1 MRSFRH
7 EQQSPGLVAAHLHN
21 ISLQYGFL
29 LHNASEAKVAQV
41 QRFKVTIHNEFGH
54 GTAHSGGLL
63 QAVAAEA
70 GGKVHVVDQRV
81 HPDDGVLVE
90 GVVVVETRPG
100 TLHLMSRD
108 TRF

>member
-1 MRSFRH
+1 M
-7 EQQSPGLVAAHLHN
+7 VVAHLHN
-21 ISLQYGFL
+21 VSLQHGFL
-29 LHNASEAKVAQV
+29 LHYASEGKVAQV
-41 QRFKVTIHNEFGH
+41 QRFKVSVQNEFGH
-54 GTAHSGGLL
+54 SAAHGGGLL

-81 HPDDGVLVE
+81 QADDAVLVE

-100 TLHLMSRD
+100 TRHLMGRD

>member
-1 MRSFRH
+1 MA
-7 EQQSPGLVAAHLHN
+7 AAHLHDV
-21 ISLQYGFL
+21 SLQQGFL
-29 LHNASEAKVAQV
+29 LHYASEAKVAQV
-41 QRFKVTIHNEFGH
+41 QRFKVAVHNELGDSAAH
-54 GTAHSGGLL
+54 GGGLL

-81 HPDDGVLVE
+81 QPDDAVLVE

-100 TLHLMSRD
+100 AGHLMGRD